1 MEKNYTPVNCNDIF
15 NPLSDPGYEEKRRE
29 KKDKI
34 KTVLTK
40 RLAGIGK
47 TVSAEV
53 HSGLGRGKANHDVD
67 FMFVLTFRELNL
79 I

>member
-1 MEKNYTPVNCNDIF
+1 MEKNYTPDNCNYIF
-15 NPLSDPGYEEKRRE
+15 NPLSDPGYEEKRE
-29 KKDKI
+29 DKI

-40 RLAGIGK
+40 GIAGIGK
-47 TVSAEV
+47 TVPEV
-53 HSGLGRGKANHDVD
+53 HSGLGRGKANQDVD